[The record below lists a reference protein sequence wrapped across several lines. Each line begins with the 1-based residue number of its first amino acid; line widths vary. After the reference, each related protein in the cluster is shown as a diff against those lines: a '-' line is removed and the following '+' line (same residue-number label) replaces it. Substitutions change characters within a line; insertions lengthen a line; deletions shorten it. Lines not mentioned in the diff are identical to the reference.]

1 MERQHSGE
9 LRLAPHGQQS
19 RSPRK
24 SMKSRQ
30 PVSRAKRAQIRSL
43 AQGVARS
50 KWNTVTAHGNA
61 NPIPAGKLA
70 GTMATPCGGER

>member
-1 MERQHSGE
+1 
-9 LRLAPHGQQS
+9 
-19 RSPRK
+19 
-24 SMKSRQ
+24 MKSRQ

-70 GTMATPCGGER
+70 GTMAAPCGGER